1 MKRIL
6 LYITFLFFGV
16 NVFAQQTP
24 LYSMYMFNEFSYNP
38 AVAGLSK
45 YCHAQVNNRYQF
57 VGIENAPITATI
69 TLNGRIKTLPM
80 GWGGMIFN
88 DSQGAFSKFGVY
100 GAYAYHF
107 NISRYSKI
115 SMGLNV
121 GVMKYAIDMSKI
133 QFLDEEM
140 NLNESMYTSVRPDAS
155 FGVYYDS
162 KNYFV
167 GAAVDQLFNN
177 RIEVYDDTLAVDNT
191 LNRFKSHL
199 NLMIGCKYKLSE
211 SLKSESSL
219 VARKVYAAPWQF
231 EISSRIT
238 YKETIWGGLSYR
250 TEDAVVLFLGYTY
263 RQAFTF
269 GYSYDITYSKLKV
282 GSRGAHEV
290 FLSFDFNPRGE

>member
-1 MKRIL
+1 ML
-6 LYITFLFFGV
+6 LFAA

-24 LYSMYMFNEFSYNP
+24 LYSMYMFNEFAYNP
-38 AVAGLSK
+38 AVAGLEK

-69 TLNGRIKTLPM
+69 TLNGRIKSQPM

-100 GAYAYHF
+100 GAYAYH
-107 NISRYSKI
+107 IRTSKI
-115 SMGLNV
+115 SDLSFGLNI

-133 QFLDEEM
+133 RFLEEEV

-155 FGVYYDS
+155 FGMYYDMRH
-162 KNYFV
+162 YFF
-167 GAAVDQLFNN
+167 GFSVDQLFNN
-177 RIEVYDDTLAVDNT
+177 RIEVYDDTLAIDNT

-199 NLMIGCKYKLSE
+199 NLMAGCRFDISNN
-211 SLKSESSL
+211 LKSESSL

-231 EISSRIT
+231 ELSTRVT
-238 YKETIWGGLSYR
+238 YRETIWGGMSFR

-263 RQAFTF
+263 RQAFSF

-290 FLSFDFNPRGE
+290 FLSFEFKPRDKE